1 MLSPLLSTAFKIYQL
16 TREAGNNTKTK
27 TVEMAKPGKCEHTFK
42 VIKSDTTLILWNC
55 NMCHS
60 GPHWW
65 IYECAK
71 CKLKACKTCSAKAG
85 R

>member
-1 MLSPLLSTAFKIYQL
+1 
-16 TREAGNNTKTK
+16 
-27 TVEMAKPGKCEHTFK
+27 MAKPGKCEHTFK

-71 CKLKACKTCSAKAG
+71 CKLKACKTCSAKA
-85 R
+85 

>member
-1 MLSPLLSTAFKIYQL
+1 
-16 TREAGNNTKTK
+16 
-27 TVEMAKPGKCEHTFK
+27 MAKPGKCEHTFK

-71 CKLKACKTCSAKAG
+71 CKLKTCKTCMAKAYVDYNLPCTMNYLLTFCSG

>member
-1 MLSPLLSTAFKIYQL
+1 
-16 TREAGNNTKTK
+16 
-27 TVEMAKPGKCEHTFK
+27 MAKPGKCEHTFK

-55 NMCHS
+55 NLCHS

-71 CKLKACKTCSAKAG
+71 CKLKACQTCMQKAYVPYQLLFQCQDFADSV
-85 R
+85 

>member
-1 MLSPLLSTAFKIYQL
+1 MSSPPHTNLIIPTTTNTLPDTL
-16 TREAGNNTKTK
+16 T
-27 TVEMAKPGKCEHTFK
+27 MAKPGKCEHSFK

-71 CKLKACKTCSAKAG
+71 CKLKACKTCMAKA
-85 R
+85 

>member
-1 MLSPLLSTAFKIYQL
+1 MSCISSYSTPTTTNIKSDTL
-16 TREAGNNTKTK
+16 T
-27 TVEMAKPGKCEHTFK
+27 MAKPGKCEHSFK

-71 CKLKACKTCSAKAG
+71 CKLKACKTCMAKAYVDPKIPTQ
-85 R
+85 